1 MRTVTSNESRASR
14 APAPAEWRRS
24 AIVEW
29 RRWGWWALAATVV
42 MVGVVARLSG
52 IGSGLW
58 LDEFGTFWVAERD
71 LATTVDRAWQFQGQS
86 PLYYALARLSIAT
99 FGESEIALRAPS
111 LVCGVLFAWVLFV
124 CARSVAGPRAG
135 AVAAAFAWASVPAI
149 RVSADARPYALSLL
163 ASAVAVAGFL
173 GAIRSPTARARL
185 AWIVGGGLVA
195 WSHYVHYPLVLGL
208 AASYVLLRE
217 ARTAYRPRMFVLDLA
232 AQAALIAPCA
242 WQVLGLLRRRDAL
255 AWIESRAVL
264 VFLGPLFQLIPVL
277 ILALAGAWTT
287 RVASRAT
294 IVERV
299 LWIAIAVD
307 LVVVEGAS
315 MVGINLLSPRYVLVI
330 VGPAILIGALASV
343 RARAVPSSAA
353 LALYGLITVAI
364 LWSHQATGDLSGVR
378 RENWRDA
385 VDALRVRVDGRPES
399 LVLFRSGFVEEDV
412 DLGHPA
418 AATLAPL
425 RSPGR
430 PALRA
435 RVVTLSYRW
444 ERAGR
449 QEYFARDVVPAIAG
463 AGPFFLLC
471 STSTPDGLDYCA
483 RVVAWV
489 DEQWPG
495 IYHATTLVPGA
506 VRLVEFQTSGS

>member
-1 MRTVTSNESRASR
+1 MA
-14 APAPAEWRRS
+14 A
-24 AIVEW
+24 
-29 RRWGWWALAATVV
+29 WGWWALAAAIVS
-42 MVGVVARLSG
+42 VGVVARLSG

-71 LATTVDRAWQFQGQS
+71 WATTIDRSWQFQGQS
-86 PLYYALARLSIAT
+86 PLYYSLAHASIAA
-99 FGESEIALRAPS
+99 FGESEIVLRAPS
-111 LVCGVLFAWVLFV
+111 LLCGVLFVWVLFV
-124 CARSVAGPRAG
+124 CARSLAGTRAG
-135 AVAAAFAWASVPAI
+135 TVAAAFAWVSVPAI

-163 ASAVAVAGFL
+163 ASAVAVAGFVA
-173 GAIRSPTARARL
+173 AIRSPTPRARL
-185 AWIVGGGLVA
+185 TWIVGGALVA

-208 AASYVLLRE
+208 AASYVLLHQ
-217 ARTAYRPRMFVLDLA
+217 ARTAYRPRMFILDLA
-232 AQAALIAPCA
+232 AQAALVAPCA

-255 AWIESRAVL
+255 AWIESRDVF

-277 ILALAGAWTT
+277 ILALAGAWTA
-287 RVASRAT
+287 RAASRAT
-294 IVERV
+294 TVERA

-330 VGPAILIGALASV
+330 VGPAILIGALATV
-343 RARAVPSSAA
+343 RARAVPAIAA
-353 LALYGLITVAI
+353 QALYGVITVAI
-364 LWSHQATGDLSGVR
+364 LWSHHATGDLSGVR
-378 RENWRDA
+378 RENWREA
-385 VDALRVRVDGRPES
+385 VDGLRARVDGRPES
-399 LVLFRSGFVEEDV
+399 LVLYRSGFVEEDV
-412 DLGHPA
+412 SLGHPT

-435 RVVTLSYRW
+435 RVMTLSYRW

-449 QEYFARDVVPAIAG
+449 QEYFTRDLAPAIAS

-495 IYHATTLVPGA
+495 AYAVTTLVPGA
-506 VRLVEFQTSGS
+506 VRLIEFRTHG